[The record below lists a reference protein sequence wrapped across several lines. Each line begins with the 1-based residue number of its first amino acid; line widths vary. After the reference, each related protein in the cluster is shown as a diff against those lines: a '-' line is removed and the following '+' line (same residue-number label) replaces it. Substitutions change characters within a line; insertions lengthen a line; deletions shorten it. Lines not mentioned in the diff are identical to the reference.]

1 MENKM
6 MKPAQSADKIYN
18 EFRDI
23 ILSDLTTQ
31 ELIKKC
37 AEHAAYI
44 VYNTGPT
51 TWEWEDYKNEKGNPM
66 SRMIN
71 IKPDTTFWT
80 DVRHELSKKQ

>member
-1 MENKM
+1 M

-37 AEHAAYI
+37 AEHATHI
-44 VYNTGPT
+44 VYNSGPT
-51 TWEWEDYKNEKGNPM
+51 IWEWEDYLNEKGNPM
-66 SRMIN
+66 SRMVN
-71 IKPDTTFWT
+71 IEPATTFWS
-80 DVRHELSKKQ
+80 DVKYELTKK